1 MLVGC
6 EAGDLACPP
15 SESSIVQCFWY
26 LFAMKKNPRT
36 RRFFAQPPRINLEQ
50 LTRTIAMNEQA
61 QRRFRTI
68 VLNAISKIETT
79 VTMIHG
85 AQIVEAHGC
94 ADSEAM
100 RKHTQSAEEYISSA
114 SKKLG
119 LAMIDFIYGE
129 SRETDHRPGRGRQWS
144 DWEI

>member
-1 MLVGC
+1 MLLVFVRY
-6 EAGDLACPP
+6 E
-15 SESSIVQCFWY
+15 
-26 LFAMKKNPRT
+26 KKTENKT
-36 RRFFAQPPRINLEQ
+36 IFSQPPRINLEQ

-61 QRRFRTI
+61 QRRFRII

-85 AQIVEAHGC
+85 AQIAEAHRC

-100 RKHTQSAEEYISSA
+100 RKHVQAAEEYISSA

-119 LAMIDFIYGE
+119 LAMIDFIYNESGE
-129 SRETDHRPGRGRQWS
+129 TGHRPGRGRQWS